1 MRVSSGVPGFDEVVD
16 GGFPVDRLYVVSG
29 PPGSGKT
36 TFCSQFAAQGARN
49 GEDVLYVSMHETKAG
64 ITRDMGAYDFGFDR
78 ALETDRVTFLD
89 SFSADG
95 RRFFGLP
102 GERHD
107 RSGVTNR
114 LTGFINSRD
123 IDRVVFDSTMLLR
136 FLLDDDEDTM
146 IQLLSSLKRADATTL
161 LISEMTDPSAYS
173 EEHYLAH
180 GVVFMHNYLQD
191 EGMRRGLQVLKMRG
205 AAIDTDIKDVAF
217 TDGGLRVGSA
227 ATVTH

>member
-1 MRVSSGVPGFDEVVD
+1 MRVSSGVPGFDELVD
-16 GGFPVDRLYVVSG
+16 GGLPTDRLYVVSG

-49 GEDVLYVSMHETKAG
+49 GDDVLYLSMHETKAG
-64 ITRDMGAYDFGFDR
+64 IREDMAGYEFGFDR
-78 ALETDRVTFLD
+78 ALDTDRVTFLD
-89 SFSADG
+89 SFSAEG

-102 GERHD
+102 GERRD

-146 IQLLSSLKRADATTL
+146 IQLLSSLKRCSATTL
-161 LISEMTDPSAYS
+161 LISEMTDPSAYA

-180 GVVFMHNYLQD
+180 GVVFMHNYLED
-191 EGMRRGLQVLKMRG
+191 EGMRRGVQVLKMRG
-205 AAIDTDIKDVAF
+205 TDIDTDIQDLEF
-217 TDGGLRVGSA
+217 TDEGLAVGSA
-227 ATVTH
+227 ATVVR